1 VLDQVLGGALA
12 ELADDRTA
20 GRASRRRLDRLT
32 AAGVRLSLGA
42 GRCRPAEPGGVD
54 MRGTDVVT
62 GFIGGCP
69 LLPIVAAE
77 LSGLLGAV
85 VEAWSDSGVRCAGAA
100 RANCCRRKPDLDE
113 ASLGGFGLHEAKR

>member
-1 VLDQVLGGALA
+1 
-12 ELADDRTA
+12 
-20 GRASRRRLDRLT
+20 
-32 AAGVRLSLGA
+32 
-42 GRCRPAEPGGVD
+42 

-100 RANCCRRKPDLDE
+100 RANCCRRKPDFDE